1 MPCQLWVSASVL
13 PAAAVDGFVA
23 SVACFLSREMQD
35 GCSWESSAFCL
46 TDTWAPTWLLLML
59 MSYVTPQHWSPLPPS
74 SLGGVCLCHHFHSTI
89 CWHSVPASYPFIR
102 VPNGKGISS
111 LPPPPPLLLAWPQ
124 TIWSIFTANLIQG
137 LTVGGMGAELI
148 SLDNFS
154 LSSLPATFPSGQ
166 RAFYFSSLGDRNAVS
181 SFLPI
186 LWIL

>member
-13 PAAAVDGFVA
+13 PAVAVDAFVA

-59 MSYVTPQHWSPLPPS
+59 MPCVTPQHWSPLPPS

-89 CWHSVPASYPFIR
+89 CWHSIVASYPFIR

-111 LPPPPPLLLAWPQ
+111 PPLPLCFWHDLKL
-124 TIWSIFTANLIQG
+124 SGVFFTANLIQG

-148 SLDNFS
+148 SLLDNFS